1 MGSALHLINTVEL
14 SAGTGSSI
22 TFNNIPQS
30 FTDLKIIGTARVTD
44 NPNAWSNK
52 APVLMNCGKNKK
64 VIGIG
69 TDKTYGDKNTNFV
82 FAAANNFVHAG
93 MIGIAATP
101 QARAL
106 GFSSIHATITDYR
119 NPAKCAYLF
128 RSVSHQSGV
137 TQYQFLDNEAFGGGT
152 IAGDG
157 IIESI
162 TITSSKGLIFSQYT
176 KFSLYGVA

>member
-1 MGSALHLINTVEL
+1 MGSALNLINTIEL

-44 NPNAWSNK
+44 NPNAWTSK
-52 APVLMNCGKNKK
+52 APILMNCGKNKK
-64 VIGIG
+64 VVGYG
-69 TDKTYGDKNTNFV
+69 TDKTFAEKNSDFNF
-82 FAAANNFVHAG
+82 ASANNFVHAG

-101 QARAL
+101 QTRAL
-106 GFSSIHATITDYR
+106 GFSSIHATITDYT
-119 NPAKCAYLF
+119 NPVKCAYLF
-128 RSVSHQSGV
+128 RSVSHQSLV
-137 TQYQFLDNEAFGGGT
+137 LQYQFGDNEAFGGGT

-162 TITSSKGLIFSQYT
+162 TITSAKGLIFSQYT